1 MRGASGARHDD
12 ALRECDQL
20 TSNRARVIAAQVR
33 DSGGNLLALD
43 VTNILTHRLDIRRG
57 AYRSR
62 RDGICAYAVVS
73 FLLRNSVHESHDAA
87 LRGGIR
93 SDIPNLCAGKRSLG
107 REIDNAP
114 PACAKKRKYSTAEIS
129 ERTVSRADLEAA
141 IESEEAHVHGPGRGH
156 DHHDHGARRRCR
168 AGPRSCSVSGTRA
181 ARGKA
186 SSDVYE
192 CTEPIAVFPAHAIR
206 KVRDGGSVGEI
217 AGEGKGAGARFRK
230 RSGAIARL
238 IRAAVDQQQCRAALR
253 EGSSD
258 GFADLTFAT
267 RTSEQDRRAQF

>member
-12 ALRECDQL
+12 ALRERDHL
-20 TSNRARVIAAQVR
+20 TGNRARVIAAQVR

-87 LRGGIR
+87 LLGGIR

-114 PACAKKRKYSTAEIS
+114 PACAKKRKK
-129 ERTVSRADLEAA
+129 
-141 IESEEAHVHGPGRGH
+141 
-156 DHHDHGARRRCR
+156 GARHEKRRGQVDGEH
-168 AGPRSCSVSGTRA
+168 AMPGLHVALGKRA